1 MMSLKIPKV
10 RLPIAAKAVILIAGL
25 GLMSGLADWL
35 CLMRIGTLDRING
48 VVAEQVAPA
57 RLALEAGKTRVES
70 FGLATYKMYAS
81 SDPDDTKQAAESVQG
96 EYEAALNALNNMLGY
111 FPKLSDDVGRIREKL
126 RLAHN
131 IALEVHEAIVANDRV
146 KARNMLDL
154 RFDPA
159 RDDVSFQLN
168 RLINVLG
175 GEAKVMLD
183 QADVA
188 KAWTLKLMVLTLVGG
203 SLATLILALGLA
215 HLSVARPLH
224 RLAAKMGNLAEGD
237 FTTDIE
243 GTGRGDEV
251 GAMARA
257 VAVFKRNGL
266 ALQKLQAEQTGNRER
281 AEAEKQASLTAL
293 ADSFEREV
301 LSVADALADAAHEL
315 EQFARSMQSVA
326 EESGQRAQAAT
337 AVAEETTVGATS
349 VAVAVEEMSATIGD
363 ISSQVVEASK
373 VVAEATGRAD
383 VAVTNSENLAT
394 AVQYIDRVVG
404 LITTIAGQTNLLAL
418 NATIEA
424 ARAGEAG
431 RGFAVVAQEV
441 KSLAGQTTRAL
452 AEISEKTA
460 SVRQASQSVSEAIH
474 GISSVVTQISRI
486 SSTIA
491 NSVEHQSAASRRIS
505 ENVEEAAQRTRR
517 VSSTIA
523 DVSQFAGQ
531 TGQVAEQI
539 QVSAEHL
546 SRQASILHRQA
557 QDFAGRV
564 RAG

>member
-1 MMSLKIPKV
+1 ML
-10 RLPIAAKAVILIAGL
+10 LIAGL
-25 GLMSGLADWL
+25 GLMSGLANWL
-35 CLMRIGTLDRING
+35 CLLRIDTLDRLNG
-48 VVAEQVAPA
+48 VVAEQVSPA
-57 RLALEAGKTRVES
+57 RLTLEAGKTRVES

-81 SDPDDTKQAAESVQG
+81 SDADAAKQTGDSMQG
-96 EYEAALNALNNMLGY
+96 EYEAALNALSNMLGY
-111 FPKLSDDVGRIREKL
+111 FPKLSDDIDRIRYKL
-126 RLAHN
+126 KLAHD

-146 KARNMLDL
+146 KARDMLDL

-159 RDDVSFQLN
+159 RDDASGQLN
-168 RLINVLG
+168 RLINILG
-175 GEAKVMLD
+175 GEATDLLD
-183 QADVA
+183 QAANA
-188 KAWTLKLMVLTLVGG
+188 KAWTLKLTVFLLVGG

-215 HLSVARPLH
+215 HLSVARPLSK
-224 RLAAKMGNLAEGD
+224 LALKMTNFAQGD
-237 FTTDIE
+237 FSSEIE

-257 VAVFKRNGL
+257 VAVFKRNGI
-266 ALQKLQAEQTGNRER
+266 ALHSLQAQQASDRER
-281 AEAEKQASLTAL
+281 TEAEKRAALTVL

-301 LSVADALADAAHEL
+301 LSVADALADSANEL
-315 EQFARSMQSVA
+315 EQFARSMYAVA
-326 EESGQRAQAAT
+326 EESGQRAQAA
-337 AVAEETTVGATS
+337 AADAEETTEGAVS
-349 VAVAVEEMSATIGD
+349 VAVAVEEMSTTIGD
-363 ISSQVVEASK
+363 IRSQVEEASN
-373 VVAEATGRAD
+373 VVADATGRAN
-383 VAVTNSENLAT
+383 VAVTDSENLAT
-394 AVQYIDRVVG
+394 AVQYIDRVVA

-460 SVRQASQSVSEAIH
+460 SVRQASQSVREAIH
-474 GISSVVTQISRI
+474 GISLVVTQISRI

-491 NSVEHQSAASRRIS
+491 NSVEHQNAASRRIS
-505 ENVEEAAQRTRR
+505 ENVDEAAQRTRR

-523 DVSQFAGQ
+523 DVSEFAGQ

-539 QVSAEHL
+539 QVSAENL
-546 SRQASILHRQA
+546 NRQASVLHRQA
-557 QDFAGRV
+557 QDFASRV

>member
-1 MMSLKIPKV
+1 MPKI
-10 RLPIAAKAVILIAGL
+10 RLPIAAKAVFLIAGL
-25 GLMSGLADWL
+25 GLMSGLANWL
-35 CLMRIGTLDRING
+35 CLLRIDTLDQLNS
-48 VVAEQVAPA
+48 VVTEQVSPA

-81 SDPDDTKQAAESVQG
+81 SDAAGIKQAAESMQG
-96 EYEAALNALNNMLGY
+96 EYEAALNALNNMLSY
-111 FPKLSDDVGRIREKL
+111 FPKRSEDIERIRFKL
-126 RLAHN
+126 TLAHG
-131 IALEVHEAIVANDRV
+131 IALEVHELIAGDQRV
-146 KARNMLDL
+146 KARDFLDL

-159 RDDVSFQLN
+159 RDDVSFQIN
-168 RLINVLG
+168 RLINILG
-175 GEAKVMLD
+175 GEAKDMLD
-183 QADVA
+183 QAQDA
-188 KAWTLKLMVLTLVGG
+188 KAWTLRLTIFMLVGG
-203 SLATLILALGLA
+203 SLATLVLALGFA
-215 HLSVARPLH
+215 HLSVARPLSK
-224 RLAAKMGNLAEGD
+224 LALKMTGFAQGD
-237 FTTDIE
+237 FSAEIE

-266 ALQKLQAEQTGNRER
+266 ALRALQAQQASDRAR

-293 ADSFEREV
+293 ADAFEREV
-301 LSVADALADAAHEL
+301 LSVADAQADAAHEL
-315 EQFARSMQSVA
+315 EQFARSMHAVA
-326 EESGQRAQAAT
+326 EESGERAQAA
-337 AVAEETTVGATS
+337 AADAEETTEGANS
-349 VAVAVEEMSATIGD
+349 VAIAVEEMSVTIGD
-363 ISSQVVEASK
+363 ISSQVVEASN
-373 VVAEATGRAD
+373 VVAEATGRAN

-460 SVRQASQSVSEAIH
+460 SVREASRSVREAIH
-474 GISSVVTQISRI
+474 DISQVVTQISRI

-491 NSVEHQSAASRRIS
+491 NSVEHQNVASRKIS
-505 ENVEEAAQRTRR
+505 ENVDEAAQRTRR

-523 DVSQFAGQ
+523 DVSQYAGQ

-539 QVSAEHL
+539 QVSAENL
-546 SRQASILHRQA
+546 SRQASVLVQQA